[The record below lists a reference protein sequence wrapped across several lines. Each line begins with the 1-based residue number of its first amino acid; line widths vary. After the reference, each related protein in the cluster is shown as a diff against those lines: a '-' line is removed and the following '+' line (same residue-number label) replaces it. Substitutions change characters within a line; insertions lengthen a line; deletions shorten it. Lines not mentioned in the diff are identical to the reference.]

1 MTFFTQAQKRSG
13 KPLSG
18 TKTSNHLNVTIT
30 QLAAFTNQYIYKNI
44 SPLRGEKKKITGMT
58 NRSK

>member
-44 SPLRGEKKKITGMT
+44 SPLRGEKKK
-58 NRSK
+58 SQA

>member
-1 MTFFTQAQKRSG
+1 MTFFTQAQKIYG

-18 TKTSNHLNVTIT
+18 TKTSNHLNITIP

-44 SPLRGEKKKITGMT
+44 SLLQGKKKITGMT
-58 NRSK
+58 NSSK